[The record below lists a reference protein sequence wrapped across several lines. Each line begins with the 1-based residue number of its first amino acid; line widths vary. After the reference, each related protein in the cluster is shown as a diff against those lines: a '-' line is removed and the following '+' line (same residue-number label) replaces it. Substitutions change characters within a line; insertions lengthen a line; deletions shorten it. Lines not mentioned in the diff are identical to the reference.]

1 MTGNGKK
8 ALIATAL
15 LILLGG
21 FGTYLRSHQTEPDR
35 GPDFS
40 RVPLKTEDY
49 YGTEHRFNEFEY
61 EVLKADTSTL
71 RMYRRPDGNIYWLF
85 IAYFSS
91 QKYGSQIHSPKH
103 CLPGGGYRIV
113 SIEPY
118 RLKLNDGRAITV
130 NRMLIEDRRRK
141 ELMMYWYE
149 TRSGVITDEFGLKL
163 DLMKNAVMLLPTD
176 AAICRLTMP
185 MPLNIELEEATETAN
200 RFLRDFYPH
209 IQGALP
215 FHKTS
220 NR

>member
-8 ALIATAL
+8 ALIVAIL
-15 LILLGG
+15 MVLLGG

-35 GPDFS
+35 GPDFG
-40 RVPLKTEDY
+40 RIPLETDVY

-71 RMYRRPDGNIYWLF
+71 RMYRRTDGNIYWLF

-118 RLKLNDGRAITV
+118 ELELDAGRTITV
-130 NRMLIEDRRRK
+130 NRMLIADQRRT

-149 TRSGVITDEFGLKL
+149 TRGGVITDEFGLKF

-185 MPLNIELEEATETAN
+185 LPLDTGLEEATEIAN
-200 RFLRDFYPH
+200 NFLRDFYPH
-209 IQGALP
+209 IQSALP
-215 FHKTS
+215 F
-220 NR
+220 RE

>member
-1 MTGNGKK
+1 MTGSAKK
-8 ALIATAL
+8 AVVAIAL

-40 RVPLKTEDY
+40 RIPMETGQY
-49 YGTEHRFNEFEY
+49 YGTEHRFSEFEY

-71 RMYRRPDGNIYWLF
+71 RMYRSDNGNIYWLF

-113 SIEPY
+113 SIAPYNLEVEP
-118 RLKLNDGRAITV
+118 GHSITV
-130 NRMLIEDRRRK
+130 NRMMIADQRRK
-141 ELMMYWYE
+141 ELMMYWFE
-149 TRSGVITDEFGLKL
+149 TRSGVLHNEFDLKL
-163 DLMKNAVMLLPTD
+163 DLMKNSVTLLPTD

-185 MPLNIELEEATETAN
+185 LPEDGNFDEATETAKQ
-200 RFLRDFYPH
+200 FLRDFYPK
-209 IQGALP
+209 IKSALP
-215 FHKTS
+215 FGQ
-220 NR
+220 

>member
-1 MTGNGKK
+1 M
-8 ALIATAL
+8 

-40 RVPLKTEDY
+40 QIPMETNIY
-49 YGTEHRFNEFEY
+49 YGTEHRFDEFEY

-71 RMYRRPDGNIYWLF
+71 RMYREVDGDVYWLF
-85 IAYFSS
+85 VAYFSS

-118 RLKLNDGRAITV
+118 DLKLNDSRTMTV
-130 NRMLIEDRRRK
+130 NRMMIADRRRM

-149 TRSGVITDEFGLKL
+149 TRSGVITDEFGLKI

-185 MPLNIELEEATETAN
+185 LPLDTDLDEATEIALK
-200 RFLRDFYPH
+200 FLRDFYPH
-209 IQGALP
+209 IQTSLP
-215 FHKTS
+215 FAQ
-220 NR
+220 